1 MFSSTGAR
9 AVAAHR
15 GIRNR
20 RSNWERLE
28 EAARTSPGKFM
39 AAFASLTEADKKALK
54 PLLKRISA
62 SDTETGR

>member
-1 MFSSTGAR
+1 MPSLTGAR

-15 GIRNR
+15 GVRNR

-39 AAFASLTEADKKALK
+39 TAFASLPEADKQALK
-54 PLLKRISA
+54 PLLKRIGA
-62 SDTETGR
+62 SDEGAGR